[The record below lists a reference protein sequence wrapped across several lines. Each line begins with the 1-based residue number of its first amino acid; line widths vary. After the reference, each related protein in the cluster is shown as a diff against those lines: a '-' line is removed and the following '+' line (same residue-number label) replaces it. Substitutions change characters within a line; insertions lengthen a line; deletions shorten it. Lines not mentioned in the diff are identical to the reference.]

1 MHLYEISENF
11 RTVSAM
17 LEDEDPEVQAAA
29 KDTLEAIQGE
39 FSDKADNIACLIK
52 ELKADAEAIKEE
64 ADKLSQRAKAKK
76 SKADWLSRY
85 LLEEM
90 QKTGSTKLETT
101 RNVVSIR
108 KSAPALKFQDERA
121 FLNWA
126 IFDHEEFVRQKEP
139 EINKTAVKEAL
150 KAGQEVPGVALESGV
165 SLVVK

>member
-11 RTVSAM
+11 RTMAAM

-76 SKADWLSRY
+76 SKADW
-85 LLEEM
+85 
-90 QKTGSTKLETT
+90 
-101 RNVVSIR
+101 
-108 KSAPALKFQDERA
+108 ERA
-121 FLNWA
+121 VYL
-126 IFDHEEFVRQKEP
+126 
-139 EINKTAVKEAL
+139 
-150 KAGQEVPGVALESGV
+150 
-165 SLVVK
+165 